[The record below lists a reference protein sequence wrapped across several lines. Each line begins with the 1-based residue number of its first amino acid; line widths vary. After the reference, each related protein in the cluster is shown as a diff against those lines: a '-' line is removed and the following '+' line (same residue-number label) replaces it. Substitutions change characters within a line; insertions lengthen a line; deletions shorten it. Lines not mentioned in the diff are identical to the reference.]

1 MRFDSPETK
10 AVRFHRPV
18 QVKLKELAVLRVVSL
33 VVLPTIPNYILLR
46 PISTQEKFP
55 RTENFPKISLLKLEN
70 FQLQNF
76 FPTESL
82 CRPITFYKFFFLRK
96 IFRNLCLQ
104 FYYNFT
110 IWEITMEQGSSLMA

>member
-18 QVKLKELAVLRVVSL
+18 RVKELAVLRVVSL

-55 RTENFPKISLLKLEN
+55 RTENFLKISLLKLEN

-76 FPTESL
+76 FPTENL
-82 CRPITFYKFFFLRK
+82 CQPITFYKFFFLRK
-96 IFRNLCLQ
+96 IFLSGNGRLFIKEL
-104 FYYNFT
+104 YSVILLLVDY
-110 IWEITMEQGSSLMA
+110 LLV